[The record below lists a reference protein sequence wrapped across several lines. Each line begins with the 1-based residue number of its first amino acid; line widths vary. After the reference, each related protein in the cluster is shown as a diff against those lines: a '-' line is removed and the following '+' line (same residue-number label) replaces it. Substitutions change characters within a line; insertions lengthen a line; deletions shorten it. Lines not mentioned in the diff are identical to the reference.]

1 MILAHV
7 ANLLVPYARKKLV
20 EMCIDA
26 AVNFHAK
33 VCDLEKV
40 REHSKTHN
48 DEYNIENAH
57 YIMPKVNY
65 SSQYSSPDHTSGAMP
80 THYLITSEGD
90 SSLDDRVMIVG
101 MKRNQTGTPMPW
113 CECNT
118 YGTGLPCVHIG
129 KFIMHLQASVVSL
142 DYICL

>member
-1 MILAHV
+1 MPLVLAHV
-7 ANLLVPYARKKLV
+7 AKPLAPYAQKKLV

-26 AVNFHAK
+26 AVNFDAK
-33 VCDLEKV
+33 VCDLERV

-48 DEYNIENAH
+48 DECNIENTH
-57 YIMPKVNY
+57 YIMPKLNY
-65 SSQYSSPDHTSGAMP
+65 DSKYSSPDHTSGAMP

-101 MKRNQTGTPMPW
+101 MKRNATGTPMPW

-118 YGTGLPCVHIG
+118 YGTGLRAH
-129 KFIMHLQASVVSL
+129 HQAHHACAGECCFS
-142 DYICL
+142 

>member
-1 MILAHV
+1 
-7 ANLLVPYARKKLV
+7 
-20 EMCIDA
+20 
-26 AVNFHAK
+26 
-33 VCDLEKV
+33 
-40 REHSKTHN
+40 
-48 DEYNIENAH
+48 
-57 YIMPKVNY
+57 MPKVNY

-80 THYLITSEGD
+80 THYHITSEGD

-101 MKRNQTGTPMPW
+101 MKRNQTGTPTPW

-142 DYICL
+142 DYIRL